1 MSASRRRGTT
11 PSKDGRQ
18 VKARRNSEKT
28 TQVCE
33 GVSMPFLAKP
43 AAPATAWSISDG
55 SLEALKWVGLAL
67 MTGDHVNKYLL
78 LDASPT
84 LYALGRMVMPLF
96 GFVLMANLARR
107 GAFQAGMH
115 LRVMRRLAVF
125 ALLATPAFVRL
136 VGWWPLNILVT
147 LGLATLIVWILE
159 RGGAVARVAALIAFL
174 IGGALVEFWWPALLC
189 CLGAWGFARRPDG
202 VTLLLWALATAS
214 LAIVNGNFS
223 ALAALPLILGAR
235 HVDIPLRRCRWVFY
249 AYYPAHLSLIAVV
262 LRPA

>member
-11 PSKDGRQ
+11 PSNDGRLA
-18 VKARRNSEKT
+18 KARSSSKKT
-28 TQVCE
+28 THVCE
-33 GVSMPFLAKP
+33 GASMPSLAKP

-55 SLEALKWVGLAL
+55 SLEALKWVGLVL

-78 LDASPT
+78 QDASPT

-96 GFVLMANLARR
+96 GFVLMANLVRP
-107 GAFQAGMH
+107 GAFRAGMH

-136 VGWWPLNILVT
+136 VGWWPLNILVA
-147 LGLATLIVWILE
+147 LWLATLIVWLLE
-159 RGGAVARVAALIAFL
+159 RGGAVARVAALMAFL
-174 IGGALVEFWWPALLC
+174 MGGALVEFWWPALLC
-189 CLGAWGFARRPDG
+189 CLGAWGFLRRPDG
-202 VTLLLWALATAS
+202 VRMLLWALATAS

-235 HVDIPLRRCRWVFY
+235 YVDIPLRRCGWVFY
-249 AYYPAHLSLIAVV
+249 AYYPAHLSLIAMV
-262 LRPA
+262 LKSA